1 MFPVVMYCS
10 EGVPNITR
18 VGNLKLRVSP
28 WEMVPF
34 RGSEWCHESKDEGT
48 RAISLSLTQRSLP
61 PSLTESRVVFIFITS
76 ESLEEELGFSL
87 SSFA

>member
-1 MFPVVMYCS
+1 MWVHTFALKNCGGVWLKIQMPLCS
-10 EGVPNITR
+10 
-18 VGNLKLRVSP
+18 S